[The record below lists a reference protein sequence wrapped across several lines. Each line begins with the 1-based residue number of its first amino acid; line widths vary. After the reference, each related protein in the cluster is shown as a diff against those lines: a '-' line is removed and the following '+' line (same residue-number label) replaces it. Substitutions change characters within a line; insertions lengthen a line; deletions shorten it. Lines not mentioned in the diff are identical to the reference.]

1 MDEGECALHRTYEAY
16 QAWNR
21 QREQERVETHLP
33 LVYRCAQQLVQQ
45 AQAVGLELADLIQT
59 GVVALYRAAA
69 SFDETRNATFGA
81 YAKWFVRGA
90 MLDEIAKQRNESR
103 AVRDKYRDI
112 RRAEERLAQRLM
124 RQPTLQELA
133 QEMNMEVSKL
143 SEWYVETG
151 MREPA
156 SLDALAE
163 QGDWQEPDDGGAGQP
178 ELHFLAQEE
187 KSRLVEALSQL
198 TQREQ
203 QLLYL
208 YYQEDLT
215 FKEIGYVLDI
225 SESQASRIH
234 KQALAR
240 LRSILSDAD
249 S

>member
-1 MDEGECALHRTYEAY
+1 MALNRTYEAY
-16 QAWNR
+16 EAWSR
-21 QREQERVETHLP
+21 QREQERVEQHLP

-45 AQAVGLELADLIQT
+45 ARAVGLELADLTQT
-59 GVVALYRAAA
+59 GVLALYRAAA
-69 SFDETRNATFGA
+69 SFDETRSSTFGS

-90 MLDEIAKQRNESR
+90 MLDEIAKCRNESR
-103 AVRDKYRDI
+103 AVRDKYREI

-124 RQPTLQELA
+124 REPTLAELA
-133 QEMNMEVSKL
+133 QEMNVDVSKL

-151 MREPA
+151 IREPA
-156 SLDALAE
+156 SLDELAE
-163 QGDWQEPDDGGAGQP
+163 RGEWPEPADEGLGQP

-198 TQREQ
+198 SQREQ

-208 YYQEDLT
+208 YYQEELT

-240 LRSILSDAD
+240 LRAILEDGERSG
-249 S
+249 